1 MKVTFS
7 ISHQFDDKY
16 AVKYIIPAPGRSDMS
31 FVSVITY
38 SDFRLSTLV
47 SKARQVVYARL
58 YNLRQQG
65 ITLPPSTSIT
75 IEWDKAVADL
85 PDSMKRQN
93 ASAYSLHVSPAGTMP
108 TAPAEP
114 ALLEVKRV
122 NGVWTIVVHDKPLL
136 TWDEACKILK
146 EKVDGNEE

>member
-47 SKARQVVYARL
+47 SKARQAVYARL
-58 YNLRQQG
+58 YGLRQQG
-65 ITLPPSTSIT
+65 VTLPPSANVA
-75 IEWDKAVADL
+75 IEWDQAVADL

-93 ASAYSLHVSPAGTMP
+93 ASAHSLHISPVGTIP
-108 TAPAEP
+108 ATPAEP

-122 NGVWTIVVHDKPLL
+122 NGVWTIVVHEKPLL
-136 TWDEACKILK
+136 TWEEACKLLK
-146 EKVDGNEE
+146 EKVDGND